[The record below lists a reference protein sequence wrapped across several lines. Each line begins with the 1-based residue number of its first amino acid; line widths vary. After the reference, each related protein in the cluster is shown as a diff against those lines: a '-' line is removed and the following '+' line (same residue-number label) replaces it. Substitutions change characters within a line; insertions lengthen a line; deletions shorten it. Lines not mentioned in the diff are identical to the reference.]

1 MTHTS
6 KGSAMTPGTSSPRRT
21 APTRSLRAVLAG
33 GLALAMAGSVAACA
47 SSDTGSDGGQ
57 IIVGY
62 SGYTLA
68 NPYFAGLIKG
78 LENGA
83 DAHGYELLQTNSNG
97 DNDVQSS
104 DIQNLVTKGADYIVV
119 SPADAQAI
127 VPAVNA
133 AKAAGA
139 TVIAISD
146 TIDSPDVQFTV
157 AMNHVT
163 IGEQSAQGIVD
174 FLTATNGKPEGRIV
188 DMQGIAGSSAAIDR
202 EQGFQNVISQYPGI
216 EVVATQDGG
225 FDTDT
230 TFRAMSSILQAH
242 PDVEA
247 VFTANDSEAQGAT
260 KAIEAAGLLK
270 PVGEPGHIFVT
281 GNDAPAPAIADI
293 RAGRQDMTVASNPI
307 KLSEQVMDKIAELE
321 SGKDVSGFIEWPGM
335 VITRDNI
342 DSAEVKEYG
351 IWADEVG

>member
-1 MTHTS
+1 
-6 KGSAMTPGTSSPRRT
+6 MTPVYGPRPRSARSSRHLRT
-21 APTRSLRAVLAG
+21 TLAG
-33 GLALAMAGSVAACA
+33 VAALALAATVTACA
-47 SSDTGSDGGQ
+47 DTSSGGSDGDQ
-57 IIVGY
+57 VIVGY

-68 NPYFAGLIKG
+68 NPYFAGLIQG

-83 DAHGYELLQTNSNG
+83 EEHGFQLLQTNSNG

-104 DIQNLVTKGADYIVV
+104 DIQNLVTKGATYIVV

-133 AKAAGA
+133 AKQSGA

-157 AMNHVT
+157 AMDHVK
-163 IGEQSAQGIVD
+163 IGEQSAQGVVD
-174 FLTATNGKPEGRIV
+174 FLTAKNGKPEGRVV
-188 DMQGIAGSSAAIDR
+188 DIQGIAGSSAAIDR
-202 EQGFQNVISQYPGI
+202 EKGFQNIVSQYPGI

-230 TFRAMSSILQAH
+230 TFRVMSNVLQAH

-247 VFTANDSEAQGAT
+247 VFTSNDSEAQGAT
-260 KAIEAAGLLK
+260 KAIEAAGLLRQ
-270 PVGEPGHIFVT
+270 VGEAGHIFVT

-307 KLSEQVMDKIAELE
+307 RLSELVMDKIAELE
-321 SGKDVSGFIEWPGM
+321 TGTDVSGFIEWPGQ
-335 VITRDNI
+335 VITKDNI
-342 DSAEVKEYG
+342 DSGEVKEYG